1 MRSLVSALGLM
12 RGPLAVV
19 AAISFVSS
27 LGIGVMLPLM
37 PLYALSLGASPMELG
52 LLTSAFALANTAG
65 QIVAGMRMDRMGSL
79 PFVRAGTALYAV
91 SNALIATAQDSLALI
106 AYRAMAGLGA
116 GANLVANRVYIA
128 QTAPPERMG
137 LVNGVLSSAGAAG
150 SVIGPAFGGT
160 VVALMDLRGPF
171 LLVAVTSA
179 IGFLGLLALPKPARA
194 SSGARPAAPGS
205 LINRSVVVLLISNT
219 LLAAGFGGFITTYA
233 PFATQ
238 VRSWT
243 LLEVGFLF
251 TAAGAGSVVFGI
263 GLGHLADRIGRR
275 RVAVLAPIPA
285 SLMGFAMVFG
295 LDRTLVFATMFFA
308 GGAMAG
314 YMAGWY
320 ALLNEASPE
329 GRKGRIFGFVSAISN
344 GGTIVGALGA
354 SLAWQLV
361 GVEAGLTLASVCV
374 LVAGPV
380 LLALP
385 PERRSLGRTEAA
397 SATAA

>member
-1 MRSLVSALGLM
+1 MRSLASALGPI

-52 LLTSAFALANTAG
+52 LMTSVFALANTAG
-65 QIVAGMRMDRMGSL
+65 QLVAGLRMDQVGSL

-91 SNALIATAQDSLALI
+91 SNALIATAQDALALI
-106 AYRAMAGLGA
+106 AYRGMAGLGA
-116 GANLVANRVYIA
+116 GANLVATRVYIA
-128 QTAPPERMG
+128 ETAPPERMG
-137 LVNGVLSSAGAAG
+137 VVNGALSSAAAAG
-150 SVIGPAFGGT
+150 SVIGPAFGGA

-171 LLVAVTSA
+171 VLVAVTSA
-179 IGFLGLLALPKPARA
+179 VGLLGLLALPRPARA
-194 SSGARPAAPGS
+194 APAARPAAPRS
-205 LINRSVVVLLISNT
+205 SFDRSVVVLLVSNT
-219 LLAAGFGGFITTYA
+219 LLGAGFGGFITTYA

-251 TAAGAGSVVFGI
+251 TAAGAGSVVFGVV
-263 GLGHLADRIGRR
+263 LGQLADRIGRR

-285 SLMGFAMVFG
+285 SLMGFAMVLG
-295 LDRTLVFATMFFA
+295 LDRTLVFATMFLA

-314 YMAGWY
+314 FMACWY
-320 ALLNEASPE
+320 ALLNEASPD

-344 GGTIVGALGA
+344 GGTIAGALGA
-354 SLAWQLV
+354 ALAWQLL
-361 GVEAGLTLASVCV
+361 GLEAGLVLASAC
-374 LVAGPV
+374 LLIAGPV

-385 PERRSLGRTEAA
+385 TGKRYSASVEAA
-397 SATAA
+397 SAAAG